1 MHLQPFSYTPYYCE
15 ENIYKLC
22 QTLTES
28 DGYNKELFAIFISN
42 DEKKVRS

>member
-1 MHLQPFSYTPYYCE
+1 MHLQPFSYIPYYCE

-22 QTLTES
+22 QALTDT
-28 DGYNKELFAIFISN
+28 DGYNKELFAVFISN